1 MTAHPARPHPSA
13 PRPADD
19 PYAGDR
25 TGTILGLAAGALGG
39 GAVLYFW
46 LMGAIN
52 LLARNG
58 GLIQELQLEGAWRTL
73 FLAYPAAFL
82 VAVLVG
88 GVLFLL
94 KRDVEAVGVT
104 GLPVVAAVAYYFALV
119 HLRPV

>member
-39 GAVLYFW
+39 GAILYFW
-46 LMGAIN
+46 LMGAIH
-52 LLARNG
+52 LLTDTG
-58 GLIQELQLEGAWRTL
+58 GLIHMLELDGIWRLL
-73 FLAYPAAFL
+73 FLAYPFVFL
-82 VAVLVG
+82 ASLLVG

-94 KRDVEAVGVT
+94 KRDLAAVGSM
-104 GLPVVAAVAYYFALV
+104 GLPVVAAIGYYFALV

>member
-1 MTAHPARPHPSA
+1 MTAHPARPTPSA
-13 PRPADD
+13 RRPADD

-25 TGTILGLAAGALGG
+25 TGTILGVAAGALGG

-58 GLIQELQLEGAWRTL
+58 GHILDLRLEGAWRTL
-73 FLAYPAAFL
+73 FLAYPFVFL
-82 VAVLVG
+82 VALVVG
-88 GVLFLL
+88 AALFLL
-94 KRDVEAVGVT
+94 KRDLEAVGVF
-104 GLPVVAAVAYYFALV
+104 GLPVVAAVAYYLALV